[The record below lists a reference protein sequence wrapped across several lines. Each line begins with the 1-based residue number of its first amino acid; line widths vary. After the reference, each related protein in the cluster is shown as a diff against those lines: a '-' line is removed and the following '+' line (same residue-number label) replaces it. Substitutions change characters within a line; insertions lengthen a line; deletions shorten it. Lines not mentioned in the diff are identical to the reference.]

1 MPVADRG
8 GYNPAML
15 LQSKRRAASV
25 LITALALMLVVALL
39 PYASGLLAGPVL
51 YILWLPAHRKLSGRL
66 PPRVSAAILLALTI
80 FIILVPSFWML
91 TMVVGEAQAALEG
104 MLSGPL
110 LDRLATLRVGPL
122 AVGPA
127 MVETGRTMLA
137 WIGTNAFALI
147 GTATRFVLS
156 LLFTLVGLYYLL
168 LSPGAAWRAIA
179 PYIPVTAGRADALR
193 ERFRAVTYSTVIG
206 TGLNAVVQGI
216 LVGGGFAL
224 LGISNSAF
232 WGTVTAVLSI
242 LPLVG
247 SGLVWGPAA
256 LSLMLEGRVGAGL
269 GLVMW
274 GLLVVS
280 NVDNLLRP
288 YVSSR
293 YAHVHPM
300 ITLVGAVAG
309 VEYFGL
315 VGLILGPLAIQYFFE
330 LIWMFREEHVQGW
343 WEKQPEL

>member
-1 MPVADRG
+1 
-8 GYNPAML
+8 ML
-15 LQSKRRAASV
+15 LQSKRRGASV
-25 LITALALMLVVALL
+25 LITGLAVALVIALL

-51 YILWLPAHRKLSGRL
+51 YILWLPTHRWLSRKL
-66 PPRVSAAILLALTI
+66 PARVSAGV
-80 FIILVPSFWML
+80 ILVLTLLMLVLPSVWML

-110 LDRLATLRVGPL
+110 LDRIAALQVGPF

-127 MVETGRTMLA
+127 VVETGRTLLA

-168 LSPGAAWRAIA
+168 LNPGAAWQAVA
-179 PYIPVTAGRADALR
+179 PYIPVTAARAEALR

-206 TGLNAVVQGI
+206 TGLNAVIQGA

-224 LGISNSAF
+224 VGISNAAF

-242 LPLVG
+242 LPLLG

-256 LSLMLEGRVGAGL
+256 LSLLLEGRAGAGL
-269 GLVMW
+269 GLAAW
-274 GLLVVS
+274 GFLVVA
-280 NVDNLLRP
+280 NVDNILRP
-288 YVSSR
+288 YVYSR

-300 ITLVGAVAG
+300 ITLVGAVVG

-315 VGLILGPLAIQYFFE
+315 VGLVLGPLAIQYFFE
-330 LIWMFREEHVQGW
+330 LIWMFREEHLPGY
-343 WEKQPEL
+343 WEQQPAP